1 MKKII
6 IAVSVTLVFVQ
17 LVKSQTDEAVAR
29 AVAQIC
35 REIYSLRMQ
44 ADDFCTG
51 VNAIPNLFICE
62 PTCRNVIEDLS
73 DKCDNGNGVSYQ
85 PEGSD
90 TSDFGIKPCD
100 LWFELCISKNIFDYL
115 NPLCSYFFIKSLQEF
130 TIIYGISW
138 NQENHK
144 RDVRPL
150 VP

>member
-1 MKKII
+1 MKRII

-17 LVKSQTDEAVAR
+17 LVKSQTAE

-90 TSDFGIKPCD
+90 TSNFGIKP
-100 LWFELCISKNIFDYL
+100 
-115 NPLCSYFFIKSLQEF
+115 
-130 TIIYGISW
+130 
-138 NQENHK
+138 
-144 RDVRPL
+144 
-150 VP
+150 